1 MYGPS
6 PSLIFSSRTFSAPC
20 VALASIVLLAGSAF
34 ADDRA
39 ECIKAAGDEAIGA
52 CNRLISDGDLGN
64 FAAPAFYNRGTA
76 YTQKSD
82 LDAAVKDFNEALR
95 LDPNFAAAYTARGTA
110 YWLRGKPDLAFAD
123 WSEAIRLAPNYP
135 NPYLN
140 SLPYMNRGVLY
151 YGGRHE
157 FDKAIADL
165 DEAIRLDPRNGRAF
179 SNRGWVLGQQGQYQR
194 SIADLDI
201 AIKLTPRTLVTR
213 SVS

>member
-1 MYGPS
+1 MYSPS

-39 ECIKAAGDEAIGA
+39 ECIKAAGEEAISA
-52 CNRLISDGDLGN
+52 CNRLISAGDLGS

-82 LDAAVKDFNEALR
+82 LEPAVKDLNEALR
-95 LDPNFAAAYTARGTA
+95 LDSNFAAAYTARGTA
-110 YWLRGKPDLAFAD
+110 YWLRDKPDLAFAD

-140 SLPYMNRGVLY
+140 SLPYMNRGALY
-151 YGGRHE
+151 
-157 FDKAIADL
+157 
-165 DEAIRLDPRNGRAF
+165 
-179 SNRGWVLGQQGQYQR
+179 
-194 SIADLDI
+194 
-201 AIKLTPRTLVTR
+201 
-213 SVS
+213 